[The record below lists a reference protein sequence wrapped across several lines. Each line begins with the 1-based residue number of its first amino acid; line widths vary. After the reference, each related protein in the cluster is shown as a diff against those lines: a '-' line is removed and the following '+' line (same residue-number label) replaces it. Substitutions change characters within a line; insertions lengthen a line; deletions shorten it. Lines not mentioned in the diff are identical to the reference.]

1 MAGRYHGAPCA
12 AWARSVQR
20 PCIRRPVLNADG
32 RPKNGRCP
40 SHGGLSTGA
49 KTPKGKARQ
58 TAGRLAYYAAR
69 RAAGLPVL
77 PRAAAA
83 PPRAQKTN
91 RQGFLPLISLAYFSD
106 KLSDK
111 LSAILATIS
120 AVIRYRRSPPVSR
133 SRPCTI
139 PRGPVMPLSK
149 SRKATLASSRS
160 VISAWRKAN

>member
-49 KTPKGKARQ
+49 KTPEGKARQ

-77 PRAAAA
+77 PREAKAAPRAAAA

-91 RQGFLPLISLAYFSD
+91 RQGPKMSDAEFL
-106 KLSDK
+106 K
-111 LSAILATIS
+111 AIGL
-120 AVIRYRRSPPVSR
+120 
-133 SRPCTI
+133 
-139 PRGPVMPLSK
+139 K
-149 SRKATLASSRS
+149 QD
-160 VISAWRKAN
+160 